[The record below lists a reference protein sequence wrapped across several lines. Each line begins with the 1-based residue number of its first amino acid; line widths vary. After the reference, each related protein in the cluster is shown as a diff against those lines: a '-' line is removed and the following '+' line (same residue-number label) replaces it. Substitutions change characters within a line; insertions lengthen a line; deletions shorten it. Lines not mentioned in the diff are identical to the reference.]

1 VGASNQR
8 LPLAFSFLGVSPGM
22 GHGEVAGFEGEI
34 KLKRSDFGVL
44 TDTPVLAG
52 GGPMLGDTVDVT
64 VSLEA
69 VKKPP
74 SPATSTGP

>member
-1 VGASNQR
+1 
-8 LPLAFSFLGVSPGM
+8 M

-64 VSLEA
+64 VSVEA
-69 VKKPP
+69 FKEPP
-74 SPATSTGP
+74 APTG